1 MNLQGT
7 DVEKLVNA
15 MLKAYP
21 EQCQLEEMVL
31 YRLDE
36 NLAAIVPSSNSTLRF
51 IIFKLIQWAEANG
64 TIRDLLCAI
73 SEDRPDN
80 SELRTVINNLLITSD
95 WINLLN
101 DSYLTRFHPLI
112 EELKKSSYPNIPNRF
127 GLSKSQEIIE
137 VFQNISHSLESG
149 DNFRSVFITSRDIL
163 ITIDPLNEEY
173 LEHFCNKINI
183 VLLVMNNSEA
193 QELYSES
200 VFSDYNIELRENFRN
215 LKLQLTNNGVITW
228 VNYYKSDSTQ
238 WQPFNSDSRNITQLI
253 NEVIEQVESE
263 SIIVS
268 QFIDIRRL
276 NEDNPNSLKLL
287 KKLRDEGCIIIMD
300 VISMQHPEMQR
311 LFKSTA
317 LDASSNTLLLMVAPI
332 HSAFDVVRSITGVI
346 KQRIDIEFHR
356 RLLWNDSKWMKA
368 ADNDIFRNWL
378 IGKVPSLLLV
388 PETENV
394 TENVFRPWD
403 NYGKGG

>member
-73 SEDRPDN
+73 SEDRPGN

-149 DNFRSVFITSRDIL
+149 DNFRSVFRTSRDIL

-228 VNYYKSDSTQ
+228 VNYYESDSTQ

-394 TENVFRPWD
+394 KENVFRPWD

>member
-228 VNYYKSDSTQ
+228 VNYYESDSTQ

>member
-228 VNYYKSDSTQ
+228 VNYYESDSTQ

-403 NYGKGG
+403 NYGK

>member
-228 VNYYKSDSTQ
+228 VNYYK
-238 WQPFNSDSRNITQLI
+238 
-253 NEVIEQVESE
+253 
-263 SIIVS
+263 
-268 QFIDIRRL
+268 
-276 NEDNPNSLKLL
+276 
-287 KKLRDEGCIIIMD
+287 
-300 VISMQHPEMQR
+300 
-311 LFKSTA
+311 
-317 LDASSNTLLLMVAPI
+317 
-332 HSAFDVVRSITGVI
+332 
-346 KQRIDIEFHR
+346 
-356 RLLWNDSKWMKA
+356 
-368 ADNDIFRNWL
+368 
-378 IGKVPSLLLV
+378 
-388 PETENV
+388 
-394 TENVFRPWD
+394 
-403 NYGKGG
+403 

>member
-137 VFQNISHSLESG
+137 VFQNVSHSLESG

>member
-64 TIRDLLCAI
+64 TIRDLLRAI
-73 SEDRPDN
+73 SEYRPDN

-173 LEHFCNKINI
+173 LEHFCNRINI

>member
-1 MNLQGT
+1 MKLQGT

-21 EQCQLEEMVL
+21 EQCQLEEMVR
-31 YRLDE
+31 YRLNE
-36 NLAAIVPSSNSTLRF
+36 NLEAIVPSSNSTLRF
-51 IIFKLIQWAEANG
+51 IIFKLIQWADANG
-64 TIRDLLCAI
+64 RIRDLLRAS
-73 SEDRPDN
+73 SEYRPGN
-80 SELRTVINNLLITSD
+80 SELKEVINNLLITID
-95 WINLLN
+95 WLNLLN

-127 GLSKSQEIIE
+127 DLSKSQQIIE

-149 DNFRSVFITSRDIL
+149 DNFRSVFRTSRDIL

-200 VFSDYNIELRENFRN
+200 VFSDYNIELRENFQN

-228 VNYYKSDSTQ
+228 VNHYQSDSTQ

-253 NEVIEQVESE
+253 NEVIEKIEKVESQ

-268 QFIDIRRL
+268 QFIDIRKL
-276 NEDNPNSLKLL
+276 NEDNPNSLNLL

-317 LDASSNTLLLMVAPI
+317 LNASYNTLLLMVAPI
-332 HSAFDVVRSITGVI
+332 HSAFDVVTSITGVI
-346 KQRIDIEFHR
+346 KQRIDLEFYR
-356 RLLWNDSKWMKA
+356 RLTLSDSKCMKT
-368 ADNDIFRNWL
+368 ADNHIFRNWL

-394 TENVFRPWD
+394 SDRPWS
-403 NYGKGG
+403 YFGEGG

>member
-31 YRLDE
+31 YGLNK
-36 NLAAIVPSSNSTLRF
+36 NLAVIVPSSNSTLRF
-51 IIFKLIQWAEANG
+51 IIFKLIKWAEANG
-64 TIRDLLCAI
+64 TIRDLLRAI
-73 SEDRPDN
+73 SEYRPDN

-149 DNFRSVFITSRDIL
+149 DNFRSVFRTSRDIL

-193 QELYSES
+193 QELYSGS

-228 VNYYKSDSTQ
+228 VNHYESDSTQ

-253 NEVIEQVESE
+253 NEVIEQVESQ

-268 QFIDIRRL
+268 QFIDIRKL

-332 HSAFDVVRSITGVI
+332 HSVFDVVKSITGVI
-346 KQRIDIEFHR
+346 KQRIDLEFYR
-356 RLLWNDSKWMKA
+356 RLTLSDGKCMKT
-368 ADNDIFRNWL
+368 ADNHIFRNWL

-394 TENVFRPWD
+394 SDRPWS
-403 NYGKGG
+403 YFGEGG

>member
-149 DNFRSVFITSRDIL
+149 DNFRSVFITSRYIL